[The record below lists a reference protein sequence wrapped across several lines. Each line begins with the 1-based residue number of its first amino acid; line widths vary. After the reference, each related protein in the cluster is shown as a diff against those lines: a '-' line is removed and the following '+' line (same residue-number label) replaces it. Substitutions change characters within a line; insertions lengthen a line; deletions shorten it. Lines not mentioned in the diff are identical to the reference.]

1 MGFVAYFDR
10 ISGGDESANWFGST
24 LGNLGEC
31 RTSILGRVLAAILY
45 SDSRIST
52 ISCGAEGRDRFKR
65 NEMKRKLPVIV
76 GIALIVTGCQVA
88 GRERP
93 RSIPLASLSNEQL
106 WNVWVRYGATQEL
119 MCENISRRDAER
131 LLDQRY
137 GAQER
142 RIAER
147 LGEKTA
153 EERILTL
160 PPCSFF
166 RGATDRYADSLR
178 ELERR
183 LTTLHRHTDRRR

>member
-1 MGFVAYFDR
+1 M
-10 ISGGDESANWFGST
+10 
-24 LGNLGEC
+24 
-31 RTSILGRVLAAILY
+31 
-45 SDSRIST
+45 
-52 ISCGAEGRDRFKR
+52 
-65 NEMKRKLPVIV
+65 KLPLII
-76 GIALIVTGCQVA
+76 GPALLVTGCQVTEQ
-88 GRERP
+88 ERP

-119 MCENISRRDAER
+119 ICENISRRDAER
-131 LLDQRY
+131 VLDKRY

-160 PPCSFF
+160 QPCSSF

-178 ELERR
+178 ELENR
-183 LTTLHRHTDRRR
+183 LTTLHRHTDRRP